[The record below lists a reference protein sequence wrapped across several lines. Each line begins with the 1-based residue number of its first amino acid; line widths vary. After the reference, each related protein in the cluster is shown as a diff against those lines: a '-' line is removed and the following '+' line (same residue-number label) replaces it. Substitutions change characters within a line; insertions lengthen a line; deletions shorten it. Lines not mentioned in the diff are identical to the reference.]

1 MTELSLVNDLKL
13 TDEEFETIQQLS
25 ALNYTNSQMAMYLD
39 IPLRDFVHAVN
50 APNSKILFYINKGKL
65 ESDFL
70 INQKLQQNAE
80 SGNITAVQ
88 ELNKMKTAIYIEQI
102 KSRILYGED

>member
-1 MTELSLVNDLKL
+1 MIELSLVNDLKL

-25 ALNYTNSQMAMYLD
+25 ALNYTKSQIAMYMD
-39 IPLRDFVHAVN
+39 IPLQEFVRACN
-50 APNSKILFYINKGKL
+50 LPNSKILFYLNKGKL

-70 INQKLQQNAE
+70 INQKLQLNAE

-88 ELNKMKTAIYIEQI
+88 ELNKMKTAIYVEQV

>member
-1 MTELSLVNDLKL
+1 MEVSLINDLKL

-25 ALNYTNSQMAMYLD
+25 GLNYTKSQIAMYMD
-39 IPLRDFVHAVN
+39 IPLNEFVRAIN
-50 APNSKILFYINKGKL
+50 LPNSKIEFYMTKGKL

-70 INQKLQQNAE
+70 INQKLQANAE

-88 ELNKMKTAIYIEQI
+88 ELNKMKTAISIEQI
-102 KSRILYGED
+102 KSRLLYGED